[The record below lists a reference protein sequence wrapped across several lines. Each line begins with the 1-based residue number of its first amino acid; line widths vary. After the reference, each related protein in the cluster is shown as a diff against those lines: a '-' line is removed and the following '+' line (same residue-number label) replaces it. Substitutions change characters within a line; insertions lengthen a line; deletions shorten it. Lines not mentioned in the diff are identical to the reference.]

1 MLKTE
6 AENDVKQQD
15 QETQNEQVG
24 VWHNPIESHD
34 NGMTIEDL
42 VEGNTNAEV
51 ASQGNQVCVRYHGE
65 LMNGD
70 IVDPTD
76 GEDDT
81 YTFRLGAGE
90 VIRGWDIG
98 ILGMR
103 VGSTRRLRIPP
114 ALGFGDVAKPNI
126 PANSWLLYDVEL
138 LKVKRVK
145 RAP

>member
-98 ILGMR
+98 ILGY
-103 VGSTRRLRIPP
+103 RLY
-114 ALGFGDVAKPNI
+114 
-126 PANSWLLYDVEL
+126 S
-138 LKVKRVK
+138 
-145 RAP
+145 